1 MANLTINL
9 SDEAAELKRS
19 VIRDLLG
26 LAVDPTIISLVL
38 E

>member
-19 VIRDLLG
+19 VMRDLLG
-26 LAVDPTIISLVL
+26 LAVDPTLNSLVP

>member
-19 VIRDLLG
+19 VMRDLLG